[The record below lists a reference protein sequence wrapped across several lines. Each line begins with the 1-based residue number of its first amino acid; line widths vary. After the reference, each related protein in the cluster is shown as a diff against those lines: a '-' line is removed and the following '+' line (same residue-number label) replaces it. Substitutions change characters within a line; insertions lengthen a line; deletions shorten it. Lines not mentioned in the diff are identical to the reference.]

1 MITCPLSN
9 CRDYEAKYVLVRKE
23 KKTRYYQTA
32 CGMFHTPGCLE
43 GDDLV
48 QVQVCKTRAAR
59 SRGCAVNY
67 LPVIA
72 GGGGVC
78 TITKVDTLM
87 HPRMYIIVQCRG
99 SYTTP

>member
-1 MITCPLSN
+1 MGCFLLILLPDVDHLGVGKEMIW
-9 CRDYEAKYVLVRKE
+9 
-23 KKTRYYQTA
+23 
-32 CGMFHTPGCLE
+32 
-43 GDDLV
+43 V

-87 HPRMYIIVQCRG
+87 HTRMCIIAQCRG